1 MAVWTGYTNRTTP
14 ILDSGNL
21 VATDVFRSM
30 MAYLNPVETATDWQM
45 PSGLYRYGSYLY
57 LANAQRRYNAG
68 NTVSQPVRQPQ

>member
-1 MAVWTGYTNRTTP
+1 
-14 ILDSGNL
+14 
-21 VATDVFRSM
+21 M

-68 NTVSQPVRQPQ
+68 NTSVATSQTTTIVEEESTEEEATEPLEETTEEEELPTE